1 MTQLALGYNHRDWH
15 GHLIGRREA
24 DGYVH
29 ASAMCKANGKR
40 WPDYAR
46 IERAQSYIAAL
57 AAVVQIR
64 TTGPGGLIQTIQ
76 GGQPHLQG
84 TWVHPRLAV
93 DLARWISPHFA
104 VWMDGWILDS
114 LAQPPQPPPP
124 PQLPNLRPHPHH
136 PIATDHLRTA
146 SLARLVWELLPV
158 MDMLSH
164 GHETPEVYT
173 ALRAAGLALAHA
185 TYKGHDPR
193 SILRELSIHDAI
205 DRLTGSALQI
215 MSWPGP
221 MDNLPPARVTL
232 PRRRHRAA

>member
-24 DGYVH
+24 DGYVN
-29 ASAMCKANGKR
+29 ATAMCKANGKK
-40 WPDYAR
+40 WNDYFR
-46 IERAQSYIAAL
+46 LERTEAYIAAL
-57 AAVVQIR
+57 KAVAGNPA
-64 TTGPGGLIQTIQ
+64 TGDRGLIETVK
-76 GGQPHLQG
+76 GGSPHLQG

-93 DLARWISPHFA
+93 DLARWISPAFA